1 MGSKIAGLAVP
12 LLLAACTTHGGTF
25 CSIARPIRLS
35 DQAVAAMSDHEIGDA
50 LAHNL
55 KGAKLCGWKP

>member
-1 MGSKIAGLAVP
+1 MGKALTLA
-12 LLLAACTTHGGTF
+12 LLLALAGCQTSGSF
-25 CSIARPIRLS
+25 CQISNPIRLS
-35 DQAVAAMSDHEIGDA
+35 ADAIAALSDAEVNAA